1 MILVRRNRVAALAIV
16 FAVLFVVAIVLQAL
30 IVVPLLAVEEGPL
43 DALRALG
50 RAWSVFHPWHGDAE
64 MALELAGIA
73 AAIAGTQVAFVAPLV
88 GRPSLA
94 ASGHSLRTSVV
105 AAIVLAMFLTAGL
118 LFALL
123 QGLLLA
129 VADPGRSTSWD
140 HLALLGEPVIVATVL
155 VLVWMAAGACWCVV
169 LWSSGSSRDPNGLR
183 RFVRWILAGTAV
195 ELALSI
201 PLYALARRHESC
213 YCSLPAF
220 WSILIGTTA
229 LFWLCGPWAVLFL
242 TRGFRRGWSRGACAT
257 CGYPRRTGATVCS
270 ECGAPLSQPSP
281 TS

>member
-1 MILVRRNRVAALAIV
+1 MILARRNRVAALAIV
-16 FAVLFVVAIVLQAL
+16 FVVLFVAAIALQAL

-50 RAWSVFHPWHGDAE
+50 RAWGVFHPWHGDAAV
-64 MALELAGIA
+64 ALELVGIA

-88 GRPSLA
+88 GRPSLSA
-94 ASGHSLRTSVV
+94 NGHSLRASVI
-105 AAIVLAMFLTAGL
+105 AAIVMAAFLTAGL
-118 LFALL
+118 LFALV
-123 QGLLLA
+123 QGALLA
-129 VADPGRSTSWD
+129 VADAGRSTSWEQ
-140 HLALLGEPVIVATVL
+140 LALLGEPAVVATVL
-155 VLVWMAAGACWCVV
+155 VLAWIAAGACWCVA
-169 LWSSGSSRDPNGLR
+169 LWSSGNARDPNGLQ

-201 PLYALARRHESC
+201 PLYALARRNESC
-213 YCSLPAF
+213 YCSLPTF

-242 TRGFRRGWSRGACAT
+242 TRGFRRNWSRGACPT

-270 ECGAPLSQPSP
+270 ECGGHLRS
-281 TS
+281 